1 MTSSTFL
8 WDTLPSVLTGVALAI
23 LVQRTFVEL
32 AMADTK
38 GTLRD
43 GEACAV
49 VDIDAGHPT
58 EQYEHK
64 AITLSKTGGGY
75 LRRKTQSTG
84 GRLVSQTCYVPS
96 SVKKPGQQTIQMRC
110 TCV

>member
-1 MTSSTFL
+1 MTSSTIL

-75 LRRKTQSTG
+75 LRRKTQSAG
-84 GRLVSQTCYVPS
+84 GLVPQTCYVP

>member
-1 MTSSTFL
+1 MTTTTL
-8 WDTLPSVLTGVALAI
+8 WDTLPSVLAGVALAI

-38 GTLRD
+38 NTLRD

-49 VDIDAGHPT
+49 ADIDAGHPT
-58 EQYEHK
+58 EKYEHK
-64 AITLSKTGGGY
+64 AITLSKTGGGF
-75 LRRKTQSTG
+75 LRRKIQSTG
-84 GRLVSQTCYVPS
+84 GLTPQTCYVPS
-96 SVKKPGQQTIQMRC
+96 VKKPGQKTIQMRC